1 MATNITTSS
10 VLDCYAMNGNQNPD
24 TRENIMSNFPSIT
37 IAGRRIASDEMPYVI
52 AEMSANHNGNIE
64 TAFKLIEAAKQAGAD
79 AVKLQTYRPDTITLN
94 CDTEDFR
101 IRGGLWDGRTL
112 YELYEEAHMPWD
124 WHAPLFAHARKHGIT
139 IFSSPFDN
147 TAVDLLED
155 LNAPAYKIASFEA
168 VDIPLIKYVASTGKP
183 MIISTGMADA
193 EEIGEAIDA
202 AREGGCKELA
212 ILHCVSGYPAP
223 AEDYNLHT
231 ITDMIRRFGLTVGL
245 SDHTLDNTTAIA
257 SVATG
262 AAIIEKH
269 FTLDRNG
276 GGPDDSFSLEPVELT
291 ALCNGSRTAWAALGR
306 VDYGRKSSEQGNVKF
321 RRSLYFVRD
330 LKAGETVSADCM
342 RSVRPGF
349 GASPRMFEK
358 IVGLKLNCDVQKNTP
373 VKMDFFDLPAMSIIY
388 EDKLP

>member
-1 MATNITTSS
+1 
-10 VLDCYAMNGNQNPD
+10 
-24 TRENIMSNFPSIT
+24 MSNHPSLT
-37 IAGRRIASDEMPYVI
+37 IAGRRIAADEAPYVI

-64 TAFKLIEAAKQAGAD
+64 TAYKIIEAAKQAGAD

-101 IRGGLWDGRTL
+101 IHGGLWDGRTL

-139 IFSSPFDN
+139 LFSSPFDN

-193 EEIGEAIDA
+193 EEIQEAIDA

-223 AEDYNLHT
+223 AEDYNLRT
-231 ITDMIRRFGLTVGL
+231 IPDMIQRFGLVTGL
-245 SDHTLDNTTAIA
+245 SDHTLDNTTAIT
-257 SVATG
+257 SVALG
-262 AAIIEKH
+262 ASIIEKH
-269 FTLDRNG
+269 FTLNRNG
-276 GGPDDSFSLEPVELT
+276 GGPDDSFSLEPAELA
-291 ALCNGSRTAWAALGR
+291 ALCRDSKTAWAALGQ
-306 VDYGRKSSEQGNVKF
+306 VDYGRKSSEQGNAKF
-321 RRSLYFVRD
+321 RRSLYFV
-330 LKAGETVSADCM
+330 KNMSIGEILTPD
-342 RSVRPGF
+342 SVRSLRPGY
-349 GASPRMFEK
+349 
-358 IVGLKLNCDVQKNTP
+358 GLKPKELDRIIGRKLATNVFFGQP
-373 VKMDFFDLPAMSIIY
+373 VKMNCI
-388 EDKLP
+388 EK